1 MFAHRFEGWE
11 ACWLTL
17 PVPGPTVS
25 ACGSVSFDA
34 RRQLVDILERW
45 RSRDPSS
52 PIAWA
57 AASSLYNCLAK
68 VCIALSFVK
77 STRKRDAIAGALSAG
92 LALGASELI
101 AGLIPAAPSLVEG
114 LGNVVIDNVP
124 PAVKDFAISLFGTA
138 DKLVLLISIAV
149 VTVLIGAIVG
159 VVARK
164 RFWIAVLV
172 FAAFGA
178 VAAAAAVADPQVALL
193 SALVPA
199 TIAAVVGLATLRMLY
214 GTEGT
219 ETDGSRRQFIAGA
232 GAVVAVAALS
242 AGAGRWLIERAKRTL
257 AGREEVVLPSPAEAL
272 PAVPASASLDVE
284 GVPPI
289 IVPNEDFYR
298 IDTALSVPQV
308 DLEGWTL
315 NLTGLV
321 DRPYSISYA
330 DLLDMRMVER
340 DVTLSCV
347 SNRVG
352 GGLVGNARWLGVP
365 LKEIIDRAGPAAGA
379 EQIVGRSV
387 DDFTVGFPLEAAYDG
402 REALVAVAMNGEPLP
417 FEHGFPAR
425 LVVAGLYGY
434 VSATKWLS
442 EIELTTWDD
451 FDAYWIPRGWAKEA
465 PIKTQSRIDTPSEGS
480 QISREPTVVAGVAW
494 APNRG
499 ISRVEVQLGE
509 DADWVEAELSEPLS
523 KNAWVQWK
531 VDWTPSDGGRQMLR
545 VRATDGDGQTQTDE
559 VVPPAPDGATGWH
572 TRAVFVT

>member
-1 MFAHRFEGWE
+1 MFAQVITSRAVSRVLVAAKLLSGHTRALAESGPFEFYSLGRCIIALQLFSE
-11 ACWLTL
+11 A
-17 PVPGPTVS
+17 GH
-25 ACGSVSFDA
+25 SVS
-34 RRQLVDILERW
+34 
-45 RSRDPSS
+45 S
-52 PIAWA
+52 
-57 AASSLYNCLAK
+57 
-68 VCIALSFVK
+68 VK
-77 STRKRDAIAGALSAG
+77 STRKRDAIAGAMSAG

-149 VTVLIGAIVG
+149 VTVLIGGVVG

-164 RFWIAVLV
+164 RFWVAVVV

-284 GVPPI
+284 GVSPI

-387 DDFTVGFPLEAAYDG
+387 DDFTVGFPLEAVYDG

-465 PIKTQSRIDTPSEGS
+465 PIKTQSRIDTPSEGA
-480 QISREPTVVAGVAW
+480 QIAREPTVVAGVAW

-509 DADWVEAELSEPLS
+509 DAGWVEAELSEPLS
-523 KNAWVQWK
+523 KNAWVQWR
-531 VDWTPSDGGRQMLR
+531 VDWTPTDGGRQILR
-545 VRATDGDGQTQTDE
+545 VRATDGEGETQTDE